1 MLRRFFCHPRR
12 VKKPEMQQGGTIM
25 SAAAKFVR
33 DHRPGDNPSAAR
45 TDRSDGQLPG
55 VRLALS
61 VALMLSAFAP
71 AALGQIVAAPI
82 SEDPVTIDSGL
93 VSGKVLASGVKAYFG
108 VPYASPPVGELR
120 WREPQPM
127 RSWQGVYHA
136 DRMAPECIQVLRRHN
151 LNHYFGEE
159 ATSED
164 CLYLNI
170 WASKDAKAGAKL
182 PVIVYIYGGGFTL
195 GSSGMA
201 MYGGENVAS
210 KGTIFVSFNY
220 RVGAL
225 GNMAHPELTAE
236 SSHHASGNYGF
247 HDQVAALQWVHR
259 NIDRFGG
266 DPDNVTISGQ
276 SAGAM
281 SVSALEASPLA
292 MGLFKRGFAM
302 SLSLFD
308 NRFHFAPLAEAEKTG
323 LEVQTALG
331 ANSLA
336 EMRLMSADKILALQ
350 KDCQLG
356 CAGTVAVG
364 PDIDGHFLPDTVPNI
379 FAAGKQNDVATI
391 SGFTRDESSNDLRT
405 AANLEAYIAVA
416 RKLYGDQAERFLTL
430 YPASNDQQ
438 AKAMGLAAAREG
450 QAEAG
455 TRNWALAQHKTGTAP
470 FYMYMFSRVHPFAEN
485 VKFFDNPIA
494 IGAYHT
500 SDVPYWFQT
509 LDAMNKIRVTR
520 VWTEFDRDLSNRMA
534 DCLVAFA
541 RTGDPATPATLWPQW
556 TPKSEKF
563 IEFGDTTEVREESA
577 ERMEFHTPANVTP
590 STPRISRD

>member
-1 MLRRFFCHPRR
+1 M
-12 VKKPEMQQGGTIM
+12 
-25 SAAAKFVR
+25 
-33 DHRPGDNPSAAR
+33 
-45 TDRSDGQLPG
+45 
-55 VRLALS
+55 LS
-61 VALMLSAFAP
+61 VGELILDRRHGHHRHATRSGCSGGALRPLWLAFSVVLMLSDFAP
-71 AALGQIVAAPI
+71 AALAQIVAIPI
-82 SEDPVTIDSGL
+82 PEDPVTIDSGS
-93 VSGKVLASGVKAYFG
+93 VAGKVLASGVKAYFG
-108 VPYASPPVGELR
+108 VPYAAPPVGDLR
-120 WREPQPM
+120 WREPQPVQP
-127 RSWQGVYHA
+127 WQGVYHA

-170 WASKDAKAGAKL
+170 WASQDAKSGARL

-201 MYGGENVAS
+201 MYGGENIAG

-236 SSHHASGNYGF
+236 SSHHASGNYGLL
-247 HDQVAALQWVHR
+247 DQVAALQWVRR
-259 NIDRFGG
+259 NIDKFGG

-292 MGLFKRGFAM
+292 KGLFKRGFAM

-308 NRFHFAPLAEAEKTG
+308 DRFHFVPLAEAEKIG
-323 LEVQTALG
+323 LEVQAALG

-336 EMRLMSADKILALQ
+336 EMRLISADKILALQ

-364 PDIDGHFLPDTVPNI
+364 PDIDGYFLPDSVPNI

-391 SGFTRDESSNDLRT
+391 SGFTRDESSNELRT
-405 AANLEAYIAVA
+405 ATNLEAYVVAA
-416 RKLYGDQAERFLTL
+416 RKLYGDQAERFLKL

-438 AKAMGLAAAREG
+438 AKAMGLTAAREG

-455 TRNWALAQHKTGTAP
+455 TRNWALAQSETGKAP
-470 FYMYMFSRVHPFAEN
+470 FHMYMFSRVHPFTAD
-485 VKFFDNPIA
+485 VKFFDNPRA

-520 VWTEFDRDLSNRMA
+520 VWTEFDRDLSNRMS

-541 RTGDPATPATLWPQW
+541 RTGDPATPATPWPEW
-556 TPKSEKF
+556 TPKSEKYVD
-563 IEFGDTTEVREESA
+563 FGDTTEIREENA
-577 ERMEFHTPANVTP
+577 ERIQFHTPANVTP